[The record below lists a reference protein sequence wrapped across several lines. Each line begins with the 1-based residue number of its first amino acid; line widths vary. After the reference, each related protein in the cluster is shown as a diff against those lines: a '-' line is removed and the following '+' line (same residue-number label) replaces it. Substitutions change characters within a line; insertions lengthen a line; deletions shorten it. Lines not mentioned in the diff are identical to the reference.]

1 MGMSVGAG
9 IRLNMPGVGPIR
21 IDYALPLANSDSTFV
36 QRFNFG
42 VGQKF

>member
-1 MGMSVGAG
+1 
-9 IRLNMPGVGPIR
+9 LR
-21 IDYALPLANSDSTFV
+21 IDYALPVAGGNSNYF